1 MSCSSLLF
9 PYSAYP
15 HKMCSQVL
23 TEGHPLSSVTADS
36 ASAASYSQQ
45 DGFSEQGE
53 NVDRGKDQ
61 HEYSITTQ
69 SDNPHSNHGNQ
80 VPLVFS
86 HLEPT
91 RGETVST
98 SCGECVHVLCR
109 VDLCQHQTC
118 QNCGQKHI
126 LTEDSSC
133 LASSSLPE
141 PGSEAETLL
150 DSLQSLSMSSSTG
163 VASGNQDFDHPA
175 ERRAMVTAPEHS
187 CGASNSVSSS
197 STHWVWPDRY
207 SGGHSSRAL
216 CHSCRAEVM
225 RVDYL
230 DDVTVD
236 DLAGY
241 FDQLLYLPRPMS
253 EMAELMYT

>member
-1 MSCSSLLF
+1 M
-9 PYSAYP
+9 
-15 HKMCSQVL
+15 
-23 TEGHPLSSVTADS
+23 DS
-36 ASAASYSQQ
+36 
-45 DGFSEQGE
+45 
-53 NVDRGKDQ
+53 GKDQ

-69 SDNPHSNHGNQ
+69 SEHPHSNHGNQ

-98 SCGECVHVLCR
+98 SCGDCVQAVCG

-118 QNCGQKHI
+118 QNCGQNHI
-126 LTEDSSC
+126 ATENGSC
-133 LASSSLPE
+133 LASSSVPE
-141 PGSEAETLL
+141 PGPEAETLL

-163 VASGNQDFDHPA
+163 VASGNQHFDHPA
-175 ERRAMVTAPEHS
+175 ERRAMVTVPEHS
-187 CGASNSVSSS
+187 YGASNSVSGSP
-197 STHWVWPDRY
+197 THWVLPDRY
-207 SGGHSSRAL
+207 SNGHASRAL

-225 RVDYL
+225 RMDYL